1 MMSPVLHRR
10 WAREYLARAQQAP
23 SRRRGLDLLRLAV
36 SNSIRAQE
44 LEAEATSEPSEVHFM
59 HREMHRSKQTR

>member
-10 WAREYLARAQQAP
+10 WAREYLVRAQQAT

-36 SNSIRAQE
+36 SNSMRAQE
-44 LEAEATSEPSEVHFM
+44 LEAEAKLEPGEVRFM
-59 HREMHRSKQTR
+59 HRDMHRSKQIH